1 MKTNPTTVFSTVLVA
16 VVLLSGCAGVGDIL
30 GGGTSNPGSNGP
42 YDNGPYDNG
51 NDPYNQST
59 GDVRGTVERVD
70 TRSRLIVLNDE
81 GGDSR
86 YNLRNGGY
94 GGEVVLYYD
103 DRTTVTHQGR
113 TYQPEDLER
122 GDRIAADVGQSGD
135 RLVAQEIQVL
145 SDVTSGGVQG
155 GTDDWRDTELRGTGR
170 SVDTRGRTLEI
181 ESSDYR
187 SNFSTGSSGS
197 RDDVVLV
204 RYDADTIVEFQGQR
218 YSPENLERGDRVEVE
233 LRDLGGQLLA
243 AEILVVGE
251 GEPVGRR

>member
-1 MKTNPTTVFSTVLVA
+1 MRTNPSTFFSSALVA
-16 VVLLSGCAGVGDIL
+16 AALLTGCAGIGDIL

-42 YDNGPYDNG
+42 YDNGPYG
-51 NDPYNQST
+51 NDPYDQSV

-113 TYQPEDLER
+113 TYRPEDLER
-122 GDRIAADVGQSGD
+122 GDRIAADVGRTGD

-145 SDVTSGGVQG
+145 SDATSGGVRNG
-155 GTDDWRDTELRGTGR
+155 DDDWRETELRGTVR
-170 SVDTRGRTLEI
+170 SVDTRGRTVEI

-187 SNFSTGSSGS
+187 SNFSTGS